1 MDLYKL
7 ALNNIRRKKLRS
19 ALTMLGI
26 VIGVATI
33 LTLLGST
40 AGLASAVN
48 DQTNE
53 YMYDVVISS
62 ASSSGSYSMDSQT
75 VSKV

>member
-1 MDLYKL
+1 
-7 ALNNIRRKKLRS
+7 
-19 ALTMLGI
+19 MLGI

-75 VSKV
+75 VSKVENRSDLHEIFQMHHFFPI